1 MTSLVKISKIQ
12 ASTLGLGFIFLT
24 SNIILLVY
32 YCRKT
37 NKIIKIKAM
46 FAVFT
51 RNYVYFLKL
60 FFIISFFKPKVII
73 KIMTFVQNR
82 LNYLFYLVLNKIID
96 LPIKNDFVFYLGLY
110 AFRIVLLPL
119 CKMLLTF
126 FNFVC
131 RLKLFDSFIFLE
143 AFLLVYGRFWYVL
156 GFCESL
162 VVEGNFYKKF
172 KMFSLNF
179 LGLLINTLYLLVN
192 FILIDRKT
200 GKLVCQNL
208 LKALRGDFFV
218 LFLNFYNSLKIRQKN
233 LQSFWY
239 SKGVIINSLVNNK
252 LKIQFL
258 IIESINLVYFI
269 CVWVIRLWWIIY
281 LSRSI
286 KLIVTSK
293 SIKKLVFK
301 N

>member
-1 MTSLVKISKIQ
+1 
-12 ASTLGLGFIFLT
+12 
-24 SNIILLVY
+24 
-32 YCRKT
+32 
-37 NKIIKIKAM
+37 
-46 FAVFT
+46 
-51 RNYVYFLKL
+51 
-60 FFIISFFKPKVII
+60 
-73 KIMTFVQNR
+73 
-82 LNYLFYLVLNKIID
+82 
-96 LPIKNDFVFYLGLY
+96 
-110 AFRIVLLPL
+110 
-119 CKMLLTF
+119 
-126 FNFVC
+126 
-131 RLKLFDSFIFLE
+131 
-143 AFLLVYGRFWYVL
+143 
-156 GFCESL
+156 
-162 VVEGNFYKKF
+162 
-172 KMFSLNF
+172 MFSLNF

-208 LKALRGDFFV
+208 LKALRGYFFV

-239 SKGVIINSLVNNK
+239 SKGVIINSLVSNK

>member
-1 MTSLVKISKIQ
+1 MTNLVKISRIQ
-12 ASTLGLGFIFLT
+12 ASTLGLGFIFFT

-37 NKIIKIKAM
+37 NKIIRIKAM

-51 RNYVYFLKL
+51 RNNVYFLKL
-60 FFIISFFKPKVII
+60 FYIISVFKPKVII
-73 KIMTFVQNR
+73 LIITFVQTR
-82 LNYLFYLVLNKIID
+82 LKYFFYLVLDKIID
-96 LPIKNDFVFYLGLY
+96 LPVKNDFVFYLGLY
-110 AFRIVLLPL
+110 AFRLLLLPL
-119 CKMLLTF
+119 SKMLLTF

-131 RLKLFDSFIFLE
+131 RFKLFDSFIFLE
-143 AFLLVYGRFWYVL
+143 AFLLVYGRFWYML

-162 VVEGNFYKKF
+162 VLYGNFYKKF
-172 KMFSLNF
+172 KIFSLTF
-179 LGLLINTLYLLVN
+179 FGLLINTLYLLVN
-192 FILIDRKT
+192 FILIDKKT
-200 GKLVCQNL
+200 GRLFRQNL
-208 LKALRGDFFV
+208 LKALRGNFFV

-239 SKGVIINSLVNNK
+239 SKGVIINSLGNNK

-258 IIESINLVYFI
+258 ITESINLVYFI

>member
-1 MTSLVKISKIQ
+1 
-12 ASTLGLGFIFLT
+12 
-24 SNIILLVY
+24 
-32 YCRKT
+32 
-37 NKIIKIKAM
+37 
-46 FAVFT
+46 
-51 RNYVYFLKL
+51 
-60 FFIISFFKPKVII
+60 
-73 KIMTFVQNR
+73 
-82 LNYLFYLVLNKIID
+82 
-96 LPIKNDFVFYLGLY
+96 
-110 AFRIVLLPL
+110 
-119 CKMLLTF
+119 
-126 FNFVC
+126 
-131 RLKLFDSFIFLE
+131 
-143 AFLLVYGRFWYVL
+143 
-156 GFCESL
+156 
-162 VVEGNFYKKF
+162 
-172 KMFSLNF
+172 MFSLNF

-208 LKALRGDFFV
+208 LKALRGYFFV